1 MPSIDNILVAWLLLF
16 SSLSLYVQEIYVFG
30 MYVYYLCL
38 NPHLRL
44 CIGEVEVS
52 SSMVAGTAT
61 RLRFSAGH
69 ARAGDRDI
77 EELSPPLYSR
87 LVTLRN
93 LL

>member
-16 SSLSLYVQEIYVFG
+16 SSLSLYVKEICVFG

-38 NPHLRL
+38 KPHLRIR
-44 CIGEVEVS
+44 IGEVEVP

-77 EELSPPLYSR
+77 EELS
-87 LVTLRN
+87 TL
-93 LL
+93 LSSGYLT

>member
-1 MPSIDNILVAWLLLF
+1 MVAIIFVTLTLCKIDLR
-16 SSLSLYVQEIYVFG
+16 FG

-87 LVTLRN
+87 LVTLRK